1 MYIEKYQ
8 ATGNDFILFKEEVLN
23 PSEVAIKVCHRRFGV
38 GADGILFP
46 SSSVVA
52 DIKMN
57 YYNSDG
63 SIAKMCGNGIR
74 AFAKF
79 VYNHQLVSK
88 PVFKIETLSGVKDI
102 VIDSD
107 MIKVNIGEPK
117 LIFSEDEL
125 TQSYDSHHVYHF
137 NILDGYILSVGTLH
151 AIIYDVTED
160 LKKEA
165 KCIQNDPI
173 FVDGANINFVKV
185 IHRNHLFV
193 ETFERGSGWTLSCG
207 TGVSASVY
215 HAMMLGLVDQGE
227 VFVDVK
233 GGKLVVEVKDNQI
246 YLTGPAE
253 KILEGNFI

>member
-1 MYIEKYQ
+1 MRMYIEKYQ

-107 MIKVNIGEPK
+107 MIKVNIGEP
-117 LIFSEDEL
+117 
-125 TQSYDSHHVYHF
+125 
-137 NILDGYILSVGTLH
+137 
-151 AIIYDVTED
+151 
-160 LKKEA
+160 
-165 KCIQNDPI
+165 
-173 FVDGANINFVKV
+173 
-185 IHRNHLFV
+185 
-193 ETFERGSGWTLSCG
+193 
-207 TGVSASVY
+207 
-215 HAMMLGLVDQGE
+215 
-227 VFVDVK
+227 
-233 GGKLVVEVKDNQI
+233 
-246 YLTGPAE
+246 
-253 KILEGNFI
+253 